1 MDCRKILPLLSEFLD
16 ETLEAGAAVEV
27 SKHLD
32 GCPGCR
38 REYDALAAVHARLRA
53 LGRVPEPEYLGD
65 LVRLRIAD
73 ARRNRW
79 SVQVREGLE
88 LHWSRIRT
96 AGTLWYW
103 SRAAGT
109 LMTAVLF
116 FLIPFSIDPP
126 EIEAYSSLP
135 ERIMFTPRERSQL
148 AASFQVKMGMAPG
161 DLQREMSRSKRP
173 ATRPA
178 INDQVLSDL
187 GERISQDGDD
197 YVFSVLTTVDRAG
210 QAEAEVVIEHP
221 NDRNFLDS
229 FNKVMS
235 ASRLA
240 PGRARDGETID
251 SRMLMIFSKI
261 SVYD

>member
-1 MDCRKILPLLSEFLD
+1 MECRKVVPLLSEFLD
-16 ETLEAGAAVEV
+16 ETLDAGDAVEI
-27 SKHLD
+27 SKHLG
-32 GCPGCR
+32 GCMGCR
-38 REYDALAAVHARLRA
+38 KEYDALAAVRARLRLA
-53 LGRVPEPEYLGD
+53 GRIPEPDYLGD

-79 SVQVREGLE
+79 SVQLREAVE
-88 LHWSRIRT
+88 LRWSRIRT
-96 AGTLWYW
+96 TGRLWYL

-116 FLIPFSIDPP
+116 ALIPFSIDPP
-126 EIEAYSSLP
+126 GVQADDPLP
-135 ERIMFTPRERSQL
+135 VRIMFTPRERSQM

-161 DLQREMSRSKRP
+161 GAREEIIRPKRP

-178 INDQVLSDL
+178 INDQVLSDF
-187 GERISQDGDD
+187 GERISQDGED
-197 YVFSVLTTVDRAG
+197 YVFSVLTTVDRTG
-210 QAEAEVVIEHP
+210 QAEAEMVVEHP
-221 NDRNFLDS
+221 DDRTFLES
-229 FNKVMS
+229 FNKVIS
-235 ASRLA
+235 SRRLA